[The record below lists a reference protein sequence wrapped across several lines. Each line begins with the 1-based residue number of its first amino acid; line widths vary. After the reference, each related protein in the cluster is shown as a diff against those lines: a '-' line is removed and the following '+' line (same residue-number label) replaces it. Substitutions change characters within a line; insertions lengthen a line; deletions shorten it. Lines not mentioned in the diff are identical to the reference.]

1 MKQTFLLLFCLACSI
16 QLFAQEKLSAD
27 NEKARTSTERLTTMY
42 DLDANQ
48 SAKVYSIQVRKQKQL
63 EQIQSL
69 ETSNP
74 ELYITKL
81 KALHEGNEGSI
92 KLLLNQ
98 EQLRSYQRNFLRV
111 REERAAKA
119 KALKEQGASNLE
131 IEKAILAIEQ

>member
-1 MKQTFLLLFCLACSI
+1 
-16 QLFAQEKLSAD
+16 
-27 NEKARTSTERLTTMY
+27 MY